1 MRQDLVKQM
10 RKHMVRRT
18 SQGVLVGER
27 KRICGNCLKV
37 KMGEFFFPHFT
48 LLNSQA
54 WRIGRI
60 SSGPF
65 LLIPIVSDQI
75 FYIFHINVSG
85 IGTYTGNDRAAVPW
99 GHITSNPSHWIQD
112 WDPQY
117 HLKDPS
123 KMVASEVTRIY
134 HHLLS
139 LQSDPQWVFTF
150 SKALEKDKTHWMR
163 MSRGSK
169 GKEPIKKL
177 EWMDVG
183 EEEDEQ
189 DNMAVE
195 VELTSGDQDFPPVS
209 DYNVAGPS
217 GSGINTVPP
226 SPFEGQEQGQKKRM
240 RSPSEDMV
248 THAKRPKVQPATP
261 CTRTTR

>member
-1 MRQDLVKQM
+1 MRQDWVKQM

-18 SQGVLVGER
+18 LQGVLVGER

-48 LLNSQA
+48 LLNNPA
-54 WRIGRI
+54 WRVGRL
-60 SSGPF
+60 SSGRF
-65 LLIPIVSDQI
+65 LPIPIVSDQI
-75 FYIFHINVSG
+75 FYLFHINVSG
-85 IGTYTGNDRAAVPW
+85 IGIYTGNDRAAVPW
-99 GHITSNPSHWIQD
+99 GHITSNPCDWIQD

-117 HLKDPS
+117 TLKDPS

-139 LQSDPQWVFTF
+139 LQSDPQWVLTF

-163 MSRGSK
+163 MGRGSK
-169 GKEPIKKL
+169 GKEPIKTF

-189 DNMAVE
+189 DNMGVK
-195 VELTSGDQDFPPVS
+195 VELASGDQDFPPVS

-217 GSGINTVPP
+217 GSGINPVPL
-226 SPFEGQEQGQKKRM
+226 SPLGQEQGQKKRT
-240 RSPSEDMV
+240 RSPSEGIA
-248 THAKRPKVQPATP
+248 TQAKRPKVQAATP
-261 CTRTTR
+261 STRTTR